1 MSIEGQPF
9 KNSETCEGV
18 AFVSPEVKHDIANIR
33 ITGRYPEEG
42 WAMNE
47 VSDEVVFVSEGR
59 GRLSRKDEAVQ
70 DLEQGKAAFI
80 PAGTWFAWDG
90 DMTIV
95 MSCNPAYSPE
105 QYKWKEA

>member
-1 MSIEGQPF
+1 MKIEGLPF

-18 AFVSPEVKHDIANIR
+18 VFASEKIQHDIAR
-33 ITGRYPEEG
+33 IQISGRYPSEG

-47 VSDEVVFVSEGR
+47 VSDEMVYIAKGR
-59 GRLSRKDEAVQ
+59 GSLIRKDESLQA
-70 DLEQGKAAFI
+70 LEQGDGVFVE
-80 PAGTWFAWDG
+80 AGTWFAWKG

-95 MSCNPAYSPE
+95 MSCNPAFNPD